1 MSTRNLW
8 GRVEVRGGRGR
19 EGQTCLAD
27 WDRSEQLGPEGTE
40 HERREREEEES
51 HTPCVRAVE
60 MLSIS
65 SSISREVA
73 RVMLMLWR
81 CTGQQLRGKGK
92 GGTDRL

>member
-40 HERREREEEES
+40 HERRERRGGEPYPLRES
-51 HTPCVRAVE
+51 SGNVVHLIINQQRGGASDGDV
-60 MLSIS
+60 
-65 SSISREVA
+65 VA
-73 RVMLMLWR
+73 LYRPAA
-81 CTGQQLRGKGK
+81 
-92 GGTDRL
+92 